1 VLQLLA
7 AGKSYKEIAAELS
20 VSSKTVGTY
29 RDRLLAK
36 LHLKTTA
43 DLIRYAVEHDA

>member
-1 VLQLLA
+1 
-7 AGKSYKEIAAELS
+7 
-20 VSSKTVGTY
+20 VGTY